1 MKILDVYRVCTGHTD
16 VDQTDFLT
24 IFARPAKPRDRNC
37 NVGMACPKGA
47 SRHRGG
53 DLGIHRSISL
63 GVFSGDAEH
72 LAFGVDRIDDEAALK
87 MNSERGIG
95 CENRCELTAGAAFGC
110 HETQRLSG

>member
-1 MKILDVYRVCTGHTD
+1 MKIHDPHGVGVGGAN
-16 VDQTDFLT
+16 VDKAYLFAA
-24 IFARPAKPRDRNC
+24 FARAAEPRDRNC
-37 NVGMACPKGA
+37 NVGMACPKSA

-72 LAFGVDRIDDEAALK
+72 LAFGVDRIDDEAALE

-95 CENRCELTAGAAFGC
+95 CENR
-110 HETQRLSG
+110 